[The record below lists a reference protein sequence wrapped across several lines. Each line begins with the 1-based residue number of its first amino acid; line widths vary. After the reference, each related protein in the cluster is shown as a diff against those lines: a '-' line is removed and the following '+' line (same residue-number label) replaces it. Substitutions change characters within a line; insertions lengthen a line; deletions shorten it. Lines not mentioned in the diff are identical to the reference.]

1 MKKAFLCIGFAI
13 YSITSVAQTVYD
25 SSSRVDT
32 VNQSTSTVNSTN
44 TNNNLNVNTTTV
56 NSVNTNENVNTST
69 SVNTNNG
76 HTTSDNK
83 NTNIN
88 ASVNQNTN
96 VSTSVS
102 NQSSTSV
109 NRNDN
114 YSSSDVNQKIV
125 QPPPTAI
132 APSMMSGG
140 NADLCTVGVS
150 GAVQTQILGISA
162 GKTQRDLNC
171 ERLKLSKT
179 MYDMGMK
186 VAAVSILCQDR
197 RVFDAMLSAGTPC
210 PYDGKIGET
219 AKQLWE
225 SNPDRIP
232 PVDKDKGNASSFGI
246 TTIVTDLLSR
256 LFQ

>member
-1 MKKAFLCIGFAI
+1 MKRALLYIGFAI

-25 SSSRVDT
+25 STSKVDT
-32 VNQSTSTVNSTN
+32 VNNSTSTVNSTN
-44 TNNNLNVNTTTV
+44 TNNNTNINTTTV
-56 NSVNTNENVNTST
+56 ESVNRNENINTST
-69 SVNTNNG
+69 SINTNNG
-76 HTTSDNK
+76 HTTSENR
-83 NTNIN
+83 NIN
-88 ASVNQNTN
+88 
-96 VSTSVS
+96 TSVS
-102 NQSSTSV
+102 LNQNANTSTSISTQDMKST

-114 YSSSDVNQKIV
+114 YSVSDINQKIV

-210 PYDGKIGET
+210 PFDGKIGE
-219 AKQLWE
+219 AARQLWD
-225 SNPDRIP
+225 SNPDRVP
-232 PVDKDKGNASSFGI
+232 PVDKDKGNAATFSIS
-246 TTIVTDLLSR
+246 TIVSDLLSR
-256 LFQ
+256 LFN

>member
-1 MKKAFLCIGFAI
+1 MKKAIICIGFAI
-13 YSITSVAQTVYD
+13 YSMTSVAQTVYD
-25 SSSRVDT
+25 STSKVDT

-44 TNNNLNVNTTTV
+44 TNNNVNVNNTTV
-56 NSVNTNENVNTST
+56 NSVNRNENINTST
-69 SVNTNNG
+69 NVNTNNG
-76 HTTSDNK
+76 HTTSENT

-88 ASVNQNTN
+88 VSNNTSTNTN
-96 VSTSVS
+96 VS
-102 NQSSTSV
+102 NQSVNSI

-114 YSSSDVNQKIV
+114 VSTSDINQKIV

-132 APSMMSGG
+132 APGMMSGG

-162 GKTQRDLNC
+162 GRTQRDFNC

-225 SNPDRIP
+225 ANPDKVP
-232 PVDKDKGNASSFGI
+232 LVDKDKGNATTFGI
-246 TTIVTDLLSR
+246 STVVSDLLSR
-256 LFQ
+256 LFN

>member
-1 MKKAFLCIGFAI
+1 V
-13 YSITSVAQTVYD
+13 SQTVYD

-56 NSVNTNENVNTST
+56 NSVNTNENINSST

-88 ASVNQNTN
+88 TSVNQNTN

>member
-1 MKKAFLCIGFAI
+1 
-13 YSITSVAQTVYD
+13 VAQTVYD

-56 NSVNTNENVNTST
+56 NSVNTNENINSST

-88 ASVNQNTN
+88 TSVNQNTN

>member
-1 MKKAFLCIGFAI
+1 M
-13 YSITSVAQTVYD
+13 AQTVYD

-56 NSVNTNENVNTST
+56 NSVNTNENINSST

-88 ASVNQNTN
+88 TSVNQNTN

>member
-1 MKKAFLCIGFAI
+1 MKKALICVGFAI
-13 YSITSVAQTVYD
+13 YSTTSMAQTVYD
-25 SSSRVDT
+25 STSKVDT

-44 TNNNLNVNTTTV
+44 TNTNNNVNNTVV
-56 NSVNTNENVNTST
+56 NSVNRNENINTST
-69 SVNTNNG
+69 NVNTNNG
-76 HTTSDNK
+76 HTTSENV

-88 ASVNQNTN
+88 VGNTTSMNTN
-96 VSTSVS
+96 IS
-102 NQSSTSV
+102 NQSVSSI

-162 GKTQRDLNC
+162 GRTQRDLNC

-225 SNPDRIP
+225 TNPEKMP
-232 PVDKDKGNASSFGI
+232 PLDKDKRNAVSFGI
-246 TTIVTDLLSR
+246 STVVSDLLSR
-256 LFQ
+256 LFN